1 MDNKEFIESKPLELC
16 LTTKEA
22 KALRKVL
29 AIANESYV
37 FEHTDTKAVKVGN
50 LQYYNFYIICP
61 TITFA
66 NAYFHL
72 GILYAK
78 HVLPIY
84 QSRYKKNK

>member
-1 MDNKEFIESKPLELC
+1 MDNKEFIESKPFELC
-16 LTTKEA
+16 LPTKEA
-22 KALRKVL
+22 KELRKVL
-29 AIANESYV
+29 AITNESYV
-37 FEHTDTKAVKVGN
+37 FDFTDVKGIKVGN
-50 LQYYNFYIICP
+50 LQYYNFHITCP
-61 TITFA
+61 TTTFA